1 MIDVVSA
8 RVDELFESIPELGR
22 LRQLVADDGKQSGVL
37 AAASAAQCAVRLAI
51 GDALLAVAPYDGRA
65 LAGDLLV
72 DVEEVCRRVDLVVE
86 TARKYRRVAAY
97 WRPEWRE
104 QIKELGIEVAYS
116 TLRAATLVPKGSAG
130 DQQQVRTTRC
140 EVLLRLAREAAE
152 AGRRSVSETELHLAT
167 GDVMVPHLPAQTAGP
182 DAGSVT
188 VTVTSLLN
196 PEAVR
201 AAIEADAEVARQASK
216 ALLDNPLRRVEVL
229 SCVAAEPAY
238 LGELAAD
245 ERVRKAVQSHIRA
258 AEREERAPDEVAM
271 EEAVEADPEVQLA
284 RWRAEVQR
292 RDAQAVRLL
301 GYDPQ
306 EIAARGD
313 DELIDAVRATAQMY
327 REWGERLDA
336 AVRRKGLRAV

>member
-51 GDALLAVAPYDGRA
+51 GDALLVVAPYDGRA

-86 TARKYRRVAAY
+86 TARKYRRVAAH

-130 DQQQVRTTRC
+130 DQQQARTTRC

-167 GDVMVPHLPAQTAGP
+167 GDVMVPHLPAQTVGP
-182 DAGSVT
+182 DEGSPT
-188 VTVTSLLN
+188 VTVAPPN

-201 AAIEADAEVARQASK
+201 AAIEADAEVARQASR

-229 SCVAAEPAY
+229 SSVAAEPAY
-238 LGELAAD
+238 LSELVAD
-245 ERVRKAVQSHIRA
+245 ERVRKAVQSHIRV
-258 AEREERAPDEVAM
+258 AEREERDPDEVAM

-327 REWGERLDA
+327 REWGDRLDA